1 MFDGIFHIVTDREGH
16 RHFYAYTDSAIVAT
30 LLVIALLLFILLT
43 STLCYYLTRFILLR
57 IVGRLARGER
67 RKWLQAAV
75 KYKVFDRLAP
85 LVPAYF
91 VYLSA
96 PLISSLSFPVIY
108 LLGPPLETL
117 AACYMVLTTLRA
129 AFAFLASIEDRYSHF
144 PHASERP
151 IKSFLQVTTI
161 VLYLAALIALISVLL
176 HRSPAYFLT
185 GVSAMTALLIIIF
198 RDSLLGFVASIQLAA
213 YDMLRVGDWIEVP
226 GFVADGTVI
235 DIALNTITVRNFD
248 NSIVT
253 IPSYVLLSNG
263 VKNWRGMV
271 EAGGRRLRH
280 EIHLDVD
287 SIRFGDQELFTKLQA
302 STDLQTP
309 LILAEEDP
317 RLTNLGVFRRYLMG
331 YFRQHPSIRTDLPL
345 VVRLLQSTERG
356 LPLEVF
362 LYINDTDWES
372 FERIQSDMLDH
383 VYGVLPQFGLRV
395 WQKR

>member
-1 MFDGIFHIVTDREGH
+1 
-16 RHFYAYTDSAIVAT
+16 
-30 LLVIALLLFILLT
+30 
-43 STLCYYLTRFILLR
+43 
-57 IVGRLARGER
+57 
-67 RKWLQAAV
+67 
-75 KYKVFDRLAP
+75 
-85 LVPAYF
+85 
-91 VYLSA
+91 
-96 PLISSLSFPVIY
+96 
-108 LLGPPLETL
+108 LGPPLETL
-117 AACYMVLTTLRA
+117 AACYMVLTALRA

-213 YDMLRVGDWIEVP
+213 YDMLRLGDWIEVP
-226 GFVADGTVI
+226 GFVADGTVV

-271 EAGGRRLRH
+271 ESGGRRLRH
-280 EIHLDVD
+280 EIHL
-287 SIRFGDQELFTKLQA
+287 ELFAKLQT

-309 LILAEEDP
+309 LIFAEEDP
-317 RLTNLGVFRRYLMG
+317 RLTNLGMFRRYLMAF
-331 YFRQHPSIRTDLPL
+331 FRQHAAIRTDMPL
-345 VVRLLQSTERG
+345 VVRLLQTTDRG

-362 LYINDTDWES
+362 LYIDNTDWES

>member
-1 MFDGIFHIVTDREGH
+1 
-16 RHFYAYTDSAIVAT
+16 
-30 LLVIALLLFILLT
+30 
-43 STLCYYLTRFILLR
+43 
-57 IVGRLARGER
+57 
-67 RKWLQAAV
+67 
-75 KYKVFDRLAP
+75 
-85 LVPAYF
+85 
-91 VYLSA
+91 
-96 PLISSLSFPVIY
+96 
-108 LLGPPLETL
+108 
-117 AACYMVLTTLRA
+117 MVLTTLRA

-213 YDMLRVGDWIEVP
+213 YDMLRLGDWIEVP
-226 GFVADGTVI
+226 GFVADGTVV

-271 EAGGRRLRH
+271 ESGGRRLRH

-287 SIRFGDQELFTKLQA
+287 SIRFGDEELFAKLQT

-309 LILAEEDP
+309 LIFAEEDP
-317 RLTNLGVFRRYLMG
+317 RLTNLGMFRRYLMAF
-331 YFRQHPSIRTDLPL
+331 FRQHAAIRTDMPL
-345 VVRLLQSTERG
+345 VVRLLQTTDRG

-362 LYINDTDWES
+362 LYIDNTDWES

>member
-1 MFDGIFHIVTDREGH
+1 MFDGIFHIVTDRDGH
-16 RHFYAYTDSAIVAT
+16 RHFYAYSDSFVVAT
-30 LLVIALLLFILLT
+30 LLVIALLLLILL
-43 STLCYYLTRFILLR
+43 SSALCYYLTRFIMLW

-75 KYKVFDRLAP
+75 KHKVFDRLAP

-96 PLISSLSFPVIY
+96 PLISGLSFPVVY

-161 VLYLAALIALISVLL
+161 VLYLAALIALISLLL

-185 GVSAMTALLIIIF
+185 GVGA
-198 RDSLLGFVASIQLAA
+198 LLGFVASIQLAA

-226 GFVADGTVI
+226 GFVADGTVV

-271 EAGGRRLRH
+271 ESGGRRLRH

-287 SIRFGDQELFTKLQA
+287 SIRFGDEELFAKLQT

-309 LILAEEDP
+309 LIFAEEDP
-317 RLTNLGVFRRYLMG
+317 RLTNLGIFRRYLMA
-331 YFRQHPSIRTDLPL
+331 YFRQHPAIRTDMSL

-362 LYINDTDWES
+362 LYIDDTDWES

-383 VYGVLPQFGLRV
+383 VYGVLPQFGLRI

>member
-1 MFDGIFHIVTDREGH
+1 MFGGIFQIVTDRDGH
-16 RHFYAYTDSAIVAT
+16 RHFYAYTDSAAVAT
-30 LLVIALLLFILLT
+30 LLVIALLLFILLI
-43 STLCYYLTRFILLR
+43 STLCYYLTRFIMLW

-75 KYKVFDRLAP
+75 KHKVFDRLAP
-85 LVPAYF
+85 LVPAYL

-96 PLISSLSFPVIY
+96 PLISGLSFPVVY
-108 LLGPPLETL
+108 LLGAPLATL
-117 AACYMVLTTLRA
+117 AACYMVLTILRA

-151 IKSFLQVTTI
+151 IKSFLQVATI

-176 HRSPAYFLT
+176 HRSPTYFLT

-226 GFVADGTVI
+226 GFVADGTVV

-248 NSIVT
+248 NAIVT

-271 EAGGRRLRH
+271 ESGGRRLKH

-287 SIRFGDQELFTKLQA
+287 SIRFGDDELFAKLQA
-302 STDLQTP
+302 STDLRTP

-317 RLTNLGVFRRYLMG
+317 RLTNLGIFRRYLTG
-331 YFRQHPSIRTDLPL
+331 YFRQHPTIRTDMPL
-345 VVRLLQSTERG
+345 VIRLLQSTDRG
-356 LPLEVF
+356 LPLELF
-362 LYINDTDWES
+362 LYIDDTDWES

>member
-1 MFDGIFHIVTDREGH
+1 MFDGIFHIVTDRDGH
-16 RHFYAYTDSAIVAT
+16 RHFYVYTDNALVAT

-43 STLCYYLTRFILLR
+43 SALCYYLTRFLMLR

-75 KYKVFDRLAP
+75 KHKVFDRLAP

-96 PLISSLSFPVIY
+96 PLISGLSFPVVY

-117 AACYMVLTTLRA
+117 SACYMVLTTLRA

-161 VLYLAALIALISVLL
+161 VLYLGALIALISLLL

-226 GFVADGTVI
+226 GFVADGTVV

-263 VKNWRGMV
+263 IKNWRGMV
-271 EAGGRRLRH
+271 ESGGRRLKH

-287 SIRFGDQELFTKLQA
+287 SIRFGDEEMFAKLQA

-309 LILAEEDP
+309 LMLAEEDP
-317 RLTNLGVFRRYLMG
+317 RLTNLGMFRRYLMG
-331 YFRQHPSIRTDLPL
+331 YFRQHAAIRTDLPL
-345 VVRLLQSTERG
+345 VVRLLQSTDRG